1 MRILGLDYGSARIG
15 VALGDDVTRVA
26 TPWNVIVNEDIEDVL
41 LRLHELTARE
51 SVEKIVVGIPR
62 PLSDQQRETDQA
74 KEIKTFIGKLKMDG
88 FDVLEQNET
97 LSSKVAADQVKEMG
111 GRGKRDDL
119 AAAAILQSYLDGLP
133 A

>member
-26 TPWNVIVNEDIEDVL
+26 TPWNVIVNEDMEDVL

-51 SVEKIVVGIPR
+51 GVERIVVGIPR
-62 PLSDQQRETDQA
+62 PLADQQRETDQA